1 MSDLGKLVCY
11 VAALAAIVIVV
22 VALGRWNWGLTDD
35 HGMLIGLA
43 WAAAAVLIGIFVAVI
58 SQPRR

>member
-11 VAALAAIVIVV
+11 VAVLVAIVIVAV
-22 VALGRWNWGLTDD
+22 EYTRWTYGLTDGV
-35 HGMLIGLA
+35 GMLIGLA
-43 WAAAAVLIGIFVAVI
+43 WAAAAVLIGIVVAVI